1 MKRLFLVSSKNLK
14 IPQPSLH
21 IQSYRYGSEEMKK
34 KYLPGLHNGTSI
46 CALCVTDDMAG
57 SDANSAS
64 ASILQG

>member
-1 MKRLFLVSSKNLK
+1 
-14 IPQPSLH
+14 
-21 IQSYRYGSEEMKK
+21 MKK